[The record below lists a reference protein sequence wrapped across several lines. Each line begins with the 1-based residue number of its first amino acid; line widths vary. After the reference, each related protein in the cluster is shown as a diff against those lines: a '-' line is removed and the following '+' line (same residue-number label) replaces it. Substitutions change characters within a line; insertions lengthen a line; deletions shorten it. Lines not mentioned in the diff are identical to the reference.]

1 MYTKYYGLDRKPF
14 DLTPDPR
21 VVYMSEVHQE
31 ALAILRYGVIGRK
44 GFLLLTGDVG
54 TGKTTLLQ
62 LLVQSIDSKIHICL
76 IVNPALSISDFY
88 YYLAAAYG
96 LQEYDGNKARFIMN
110 FADFL
115 QDCRSKNERVLLVID
130 EAHVVS
136 LDLLEEIRLLSN
148 QDDEKIS
155 VMSIFLVGQPELND
169 RLNHERLL
177 PLRQRVGIRFH
188 LRPFSN
194 EETRN
199 YILFR
204 LRKAGARRLD
214 LFSSEGVDLVYRESG
229 GTPRLINTICDH
241 ALLSGFA
248 ESKPRITADIVKECV
263 EELQIP
269 GGKTLPVPDRTGQ
282 KKKDMRW
289 LLAVLLVAAVLLA
302 AWGFI
307 QHQDRLKKMFSAAD
321 FSFSQFVDG
330 NAKSDGFI
338 NNLFFTTEKSLYYNQ
353 VPL

>member
-1 MYTKYYGLDRKPF
+1 MYTKYYGLDRTPF

-21 VVYMSEVHQE
+21 VVYMSEAHQE
-31 ALAILRYGVIGRK
+31 ALAILRYGVIARK

-96 LQEYDGNKARFIMN
+96 LPEYDGNKAKFLLT

-148 QDDEKIS
+148 QDDEDVS

-188 LRPFSN
+188 LTPFSN

-204 LRKAGARRLD
+204 LRKGGASRLD
-214 LFSSEGVDLVYRESG
+214 LFTSEAVDLIYRESG
-229 GTPRLINTICDH
+229 GTPRLINTICDQ

-263 EELQIP
+263 AELQIP
-269 GGKTLPVPDRTGQ
+269 GEKILPVSDRTEQ

-289 LLAVLLVAAVLLA
+289 LLVVLLVVAVLLA

-307 QHQDRLKKMFSAAD
+307 PH
-321 FSFSQFVDG
+321 
-330 NAKSDGFI
+330 
-338 NNLFFTTEKSLYYNQ
+338 
-353 VPL
+353 

>member
-1 MYTKYYGLDRKPF
+1 MYTKYYGLDRTPF

-21 VVYMSEVHQE
+21 VVYMSEAHQE
-31 ALAILRYGVIGRK
+31 ALAVLRYGVIARK

-76 IVNPALSISDFY
+76 IVNPALSASDFY

-96 LQEYDGNKARFIMN
+96 LPEYDGNKAKFLLN
-110 FADFL
+110 FVDFL

-148 QDDEKIS
+148 QDDEDVS

-188 LRPFSN
+188 LTPFSN

-204 LRKAGARRLD
+204 LRKGGARRLD
-214 LFSSEGVDLVYRESG
+214 LFTSEAVDLIYRESG

-241 ALLSGFA
+241 ALLSGFS

-263 EELQIP
+263 DELQIP
-269 GGKTLPVPDRTGQ
+269 GEKNLSVSDRTKQ

-289 LLAVLLVAAVLLA
+289 LLVVFFVVAVFLAV
-302 AWGFI
+302 WGFN
-307 QHQDRLKKMFSAAD
+307 QH
-321 FSFSQFVDG
+321 
-330 NAKSDGFI
+330 
-338 NNLFFTTEKSLYYNQ
+338 
-353 VPL
+353 